1 MVAKDK
7 KSSYLFEKSLKREN
21 IMRNETVEEF
31 IARGGK
37 ISKSTKVLGEKKTV
51 SVNYKGSS
59 CRLGKNGSGKTS
71 RCEIRGINPLSSGQ
85 YGTPWIHKQ

>member
-1 MVAKDK
+1 
-7 KSSYLFEKSLKREN
+7 
-21 IMRNETVEEF
+21 MRNETVEEF

-37 ISKSTKVLGEKKTV
+37 VSKSTKVLGEKKTV

>member
-1 MVAKDK
+1 
-7 KSSYLFEKSLKREN
+7 
-21 IMRNETVEEF
+21 MRNETVEEF

-37 ISKSTKVLGEKKTV
+37 VSKSTKVLGEKKTV
-51 SVNYKGSS
+51 SVNYKGGHGRL
-59 CRLGKNGSGKTS
+59 RLGKNGSGKTS

>member
-1 MVAKDK
+1 
-7 KSSYLFEKSLKREN
+7 
-21 IMRNETVEEF
+21 MRNETVEEF

-71 RCEIRGINPLSSGQ
+71 RCEVRSTNPLSSGQ
-85 YGTPWIHKQ
+85 YGRSWINKF

>member
-1 MVAKDK
+1 
-7 KSSYLFEKSLKREN
+7 
-21 IMRNETVEEF
+21 MRNETVEEF

-37 ISKSTKVLGEKKTV
+37 VSKSTKVLGEKKTL

-71 RCEIRGINPLSSGQ
+71 RCEIRGINPCHPVSMVHLGFTNNKK
-85 YGTPWIHKQ
+85 GIK